1 MFFFMSGRAFSL
13 PFAMEAL
20 PDELVL
26 AVLQH
31 IEPLRDTAAVMA
43 TCRRLRSIMSDPHLW
58 PLFHHRVFPTHFT
71 LEHHDDHHRAGGQ
84 EAATDLQAFAKKAR
98 CLKEAMHSKAQVRR
112 SRFEGRDGGLLA
124 AASVGCPSLVRRYA
138 DGVAALLFLS
148 RDRDTLATVETVAD
162 SPSPVNLLHE
172 ALRRACAAGSAPT
185 AKVRTIYYR

>member
-1 MFFFMSGRAFSL
+1 
-13 PFAMEAL
+13 MEAL

-26 AVLQH
+26 EVLRL

-71 LEHHDDHHRAGGQ
+71 LEHDDHHRAGHL

-98 CLKEAMHSKAQVRR
+98 CLKEAMHSEAQVRR

-138 DGVAALLFLS
+138 DGVAALLLLS

-162 SPSPVNLLHE
+162 SLSPVNLINE

-185 AKVRTIYYR
+185 AKVRTVF

>member
-1 MFFFMSGRAFSL
+1 
-13 PFAMEAL
+13 MEAL

-26 AVLQH
+26 AVLRL

-58 PLFHHRVFPTHFT
+58 PLFHHRVFPTHFAP
-71 LEHHDDHHRAGGQ
+71 EHDDHHRAGGAQ

-148 RDRDTLATVETVAD
+148 RDTLATVETVAD
-162 SPSPVNLLHE
+162 SPSPVNLINE

-185 AKVRTIYYR
+185 AKVRTIF